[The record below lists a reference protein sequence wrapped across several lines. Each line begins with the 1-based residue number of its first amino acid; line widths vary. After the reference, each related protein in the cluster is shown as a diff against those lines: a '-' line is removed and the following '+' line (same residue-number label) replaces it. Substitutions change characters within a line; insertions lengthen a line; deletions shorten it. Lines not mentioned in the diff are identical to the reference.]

1 MIIYYYSNC
10 TLRTP
15 EKKNSAHLM
24 KLNTNTFLTFMI
36 SILTILLEPLPQHYR
51 PSHYGQ
57 NERRRA

>member
-15 EKKNSAHLM
+15 QKKISGHIM
-24 KLNTNTFLTFMI
+24 ELNTNTFLTLMI

-57 NERRRA
+57 YERRRA

>member
-1 MIIYYYSNC
+1 MIIYCYSNC

-15 EKKNSAHLM
+15 EKKIVRTETEH
-24 KLNTNTFLTFMI
+24 KTFLKLMI

-57 NERRRA
+57 YERRRA